1 MTKQKILIL
10 LAIAL
15 LVTACG
21 PEATPTMNPA
31 DVQGTAVAAA
41 WTMVAQTQAAIPTAT
56 PLPPTEM
63 PSPTPLPTFTQSAV
77 LPTVP
82 AVLPTAT
89 QAAAADPNNCLVPL
103 SIGEAGPTVPVRIE
117 NDSGGVISSIS
128 INLYEKN
135 AFGQCGAVSV
145 TNIGKNGKQILNLPK
160 GNWWAYAWI
169 TYQNG
174 SSGTSSGSFV
184 LRVGDDDLLRL
195 IVMPEVIVLKP

>member
-1 MTKQKILIL
+1 MLKQKILIL

-41 WTMVAQTQAAIPTAT
+41 WTMVAQTQVAIPTAT
-56 PLPPTEM
+56 SLPPTEI
-63 PSPTPLPTFTQSAV
+63 PSPTPLPTFTPLP
-77 LPTVP
+77 LPTLG

-89 QAAAADPNNCLVPL
+89 QAVASDPDSCLKPL

-117 NDSGGVISSIS
+117 NESGGTISSIS

-135 AFGQCGAVSV
+135 AFGQCGAISV
-145 TNIGKNGKQILNLPK
+145 TNIAKNGKQTLNLPK

-169 TYQNG
+169 SYKNG

-195 IVMPEVIVLKP
+195 IVQPEVIVLKP